1 VQRYR
6 ICKTISLGLPKWEH
20 IVVTDTIKQATNFD
34 VRISKVLRFVGLT
47 VLSAIFLVVLLDL
60 TQHIRTYIGTNDPD
74 HRPYELELVY
84 HRGVWLSL
92 IFIAIMLA
100 YVQKFPGILAGLVTM
115 FALEFTSLLMYPR
128 VVGHPFSPPPP
139 NLNERFIPHPL
150 LQLALNPG
158 TYGRATHTADGH
170 RLTVNLNKLPNANL
184 VFTYGASTTYDNGV
198 KDSETWSSV
207 LSNLLGADF
216 VVENHGVQGYSTV
229 IHLIQALFDFRNVHP
244 KCAVYYVGG
253 TDLLNSNYT
262 NLKPDYSD
270 YHLPRQRNF
279 ASERHGLLE
288 RRSAFLSILRALS
301 SRGTKPPGVVSGE
314 YDERLSQIFKENIKL
329 IAIIT
334 KSFGVKPI
342 FVPEMWNKQHMTE
355 DYPTVVTYVKER
367 DIPTMAE
374 QMNADLDAAASEMNS
389 VVLREV
395 SEAKWE
401 KRDFNDYAHFSPEGS
416 KKLAALIAGQVA
428 AECR

>member
-1 VQRYR
+1 
-6 ICKTISLGLPKWEH
+6 
-20 IVVTDTIKQATNFD
+20 VTDTVGQVTDFH
-34 VRISKVLRFVGLT
+34 VRISKVVRFVCL
-47 VLSAIFLVVLLDL
+47 VILSAIFVVVLLDFSK
-60 TQHIRTYIGTNDPD
+60 HIRSYIGTYDPD

-92 IFIAIMLA
+92 IFIAIVLA
-100 YVQKFPGILAGLVTM
+100 YMQKFPGILTGLVTL
-115 FALEFTSLLMYPR
+115 FVCEFISLQMYPR
-128 VVGHPFSPPPP
+128 AVGHPFSPAPP
-139 NLNERFIPHPL
+139 NLNERFVPHPL

-158 TYGRATHTADGH
+158 SYGRATHTADGH
-170 RLTVNLNKLPNANL
+170 RLTVNVNKSPNANL
-184 VFTYGASTTYDNGV
+184 VFVYGASTTYDNGV
-198 KDSETWSSV
+198 NDSETWSSA
-207 LSNLLGADF
+207 LSNLLGPDF

-270 YHLPRQRNF
+270 YHLLRQSNF
-279 ASERHGLLE
+279 ASEHHRLLE

-301 SRGTKPPGVVSGE
+301 SRERKPPGIVSEE
-314 YDERLSQIFKENIKL
+314 YDERLSQIYKQNIKL

-342 FVPEMWNKQHMTE
+342 FVPETWNKQHMTE
-355 DYPTVVTYVKER
+355 DYPTVVAYVKER
-367 DIPTMAE
+367 DIPKMAAHI
-374 QMNADLDAAASEMNS
+374 NADLDAAASETNS

-395 SEAKWE
+395 VAAKWE
-401 KRDFNDYAHFSPEGS
+401 KADFKDYAHFTPEGS
-416 KKLAALIAGQVA
+416 KKLAGLIAGHVA
-428 AECR
+428 AECK